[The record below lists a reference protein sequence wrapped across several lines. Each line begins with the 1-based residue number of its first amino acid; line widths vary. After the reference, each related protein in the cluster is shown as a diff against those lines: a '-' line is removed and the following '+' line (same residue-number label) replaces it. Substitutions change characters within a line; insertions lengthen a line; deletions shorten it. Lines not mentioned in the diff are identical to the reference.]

1 MINSR
6 NLIYTNILDLTQENP
21 DQRVNQIGN
30 QRLHDCR
37 EGSPDD
43 NPNGQVHHVP
53 AGDELFKLF

>member
-1 MINSR
+1 MEKTR
-6 NLIYTNILDLTQENP
+6 LDKSIFPRENP

-53 AGDELFKLF
+53 AGDELF